1 MILVGESWWARYV
14 PQLYLLPIGAIALT
28 LYTAKYYKKQ
38 IMSYLGV
45 VLIIGAIIL
54 NTGVLAYVNYVTIN
68 AFREIEHDLVEIERM
83 DNPKIK
89 LTTSD
94 LYGYLYTLEDR
105 NIDYQRVKE
114 IPENK
119 KKFIYY
125 WRLEIETNEE
135 LPETN

>member
-1 MILVGESWWARYV
+1 MEILQV
-14 PQLYLLPIGAIALT
+14 II
-28 LYTAKYYKKQ
+28 
-38 IMSYLGV
+38 
-45 VLIIGAIIL
+45 LIIGAIIL